1 MLTSPPPPRFA
12 EVAVPVPVDRP
23 FTYRIPPQLD
33 VQVGH
38 AVLVPFGRR
47 RMTGYVVGL
56 LAHTDIPASK
66 IKDIQ
71 RLVDPT
77 PAIDGQQLALCRWAA
92 EYYLS
97 GLGEVIATALP
108 TSYRGAS
115 RRVFLASEAGIE
127 AVAAGGLDD
136 SLRMSVLREVVA
148 RPGRTRSGLER
159 GLRGEAE
166 AEAVARAL
174 DALERDGMVVT
185 EQRESNGPKGLKQ
198 VARMTVTADDV
209 ALLTKG
215 ARMREVLAALVESG
229 CAAPVHDLVDRL
241 GPGARPALRRLAEK
255 GLVEIVEEEDRRAV
269 DDVGLLPP
277 PGPPPTPNADQ
288 QAALD
293 AIAATERGAVL
304 IHGVTGSGKTEVY
317 LQAARRVLDAG
328 RQVLVLVPE
337 IALTPQL
344 LGRFRSRFGARV
356 AVLHSGLAAGERL
369 REWRR
374 IRAGDATVAVG
385 ARSALFAPFADLGL
399 VIVDEE
405 HDDSYKQDDGVRY
418 HARDLAVVRG
428 LLSECPVVLG
438 SATPS
443 LETWENARRGRYTRV
458 LMPRRATPR
467 AVPSVELVD
476 LRGQPGQ
483 TVLSSELSDA
493 LTATMEQGGQAI
505 VLFNRRGFAPV
516 VECPGCGAHF
526 TCPSCGIGMVLHKKQ
541 GRVSCHYCGFQ
552 RSYDS
557 RCRTCGDTFAEL
569 GFGTERVV
577 EALEEALPGVSV
589 GRMDADTTAVKG
601 AHARI
606 LETFRAGHTRVLV
619 GTQLVAKGHDFPNV
633 HLAGVVGVDNIL
645 SLPDFRSAE
654 RTYSLVTQLAGR
666 AGRGGTAGR
675 VIVQTR
681 QPEHFVFRE
690 LQRPPGEDLDA
701 FFREEAR
708 QRGVLGQPPATRL
721 VLLRVEGASR
731 QGTWDAARERTD
743 HLRRHVGRGR
753 GIEQVL
759 GPTAAPMSRLVGR
772 WRFQIILRGHDPR
785 AIRQWLRTHRADLMS
800 PGRKGVRF
808 IVDVDPRS
816 LL

>member
-1 MLTSPPPPRFA
+1 MSAPTTPGFA
-12 EVAVPVPVDRP
+12 EVAVAAPVDQP
-23 FTYRIPPQLD
+23 FTYRIPPGMSL
-33 VQVGH
+33 VVGH

-47 RMTGYVVGL
+47 RVTGYVVGL
-56 LAHTDIPASK
+56 LDHTDVPAARM
-66 IKDIQ
+66 KDIA
-71 RLVDPT
+71 RLLDPK
-77 PAIDGQQLALCRWAA
+77 PAIGPNQLALCRWAS

-108 TSYRGAS
+108 SSYRGGS
-115 RRVFLASEAGIE
+115 RRVYLSSEAGVE
-127 AVAAGGLDD
+127 AVAAGGMDD
-136 SLRMSVLREVVA
+136 TLRMSVLREVVA
-148 RPGRTRSGLER
+148 RSGRTRTGIER
-159 GLRGEAE
+159 GLRTEAE
-166 AEAVARAL
+166 PQAISRAL
-174 DALERDGMVVT
+174 DALVRDRLVMT
-185 EQRESNGPKGLKQ
+185 EQRDSGGPKGMKQ
-198 VARMTVTADDV
+198 VARLTVSADDV
-209 ALLTKG
+209 SLLTRG
-215 ARMREVLAALVESG
+215 VRMRAVLAALVEAG
-229 CAAPVHDLVDRL
+229 GAAPVHDLVDRV
-241 GPGARPALRRLAEK
+241 GASARSAIHRLAARN
-255 GLVEIVEEEDRRAV
+255 LVELVEEEDRRAV
-269 DDVGLLPP
+269 DDLGLADSTGAPP
-277 PGPPPTPNADQ
+277 NPNPDQ

-293 AIAATERGAVL
+293 AIAETDKGAVL

-317 LQAARRVLDAG
+317 LQAARRVLDGG

-344 LGRFRSRFGARV
+344 LGRFRSRFGQKV

-385 ARSALFAPFADLGL
+385 ARSALFAPFQDLGL

-428 LLSECPVVLG
+428 HLSHCPVVLG

-443 LETWENARRGRYTRV
+443 LETWANALHGRYRRV
-458 LMPRRATPR
+458 EMPRRATPR
-467 AVPSVELVD
+467 AVPTVELVD
-476 LRGQPGQ
+476 LRGQPAQ
-483 TVLSSELSDA
+483 QVLSPILSSA
-493 LTATMEQGGQAI
+493 LTDTLSSGGQAI

-516 VECPGCGAHF
+516 VECPGCGAHY
-526 TCPSCGIGMVLHKKQ
+526 TCPSCGIGMVLHKKR
-541 GRVSCHYCGFQ
+541 GRVACHYCGFH
-552 RSYDS
+552 RPYDP
-557 RCRTCGDTFAEL
+557 RCQTCGDTFAEL

-577 EALEEALPGVSV
+577 EALEESLPGVAI

-606 LETFRAGHTRVLV
+606 LETFRSGATRVLV

-633 HLAGVVGVDNIL
+633 QLAGVVGVDNIL

-654 RTYSLVTQLAGR
+654 RTFSLVTQLAGR
-666 AGRGGTAGR
+666 AGRGANAGR

-690 LQRPPGEDLDA
+690 LQREPGTDLDA

-708 QRGVLGQPPATRL
+708 QRQILGQPPSTRL
-721 VLLRVEGASR
+721 VLLRVEGAKR
-731 QGTWDAARERTD
+731 QTAWDAARDRAAQ
-743 HLRRHVGRGR
+743 LRGLVGPGK
-753 GIEQVL
+753 GIQQVL

-785 AIRQWLRTHRADLMS
+785 AIRAWLRTHRSTLMAS
-800 PGRKGVRF
+800 GRKGVRV

>member
-1 MLTSPPPPRFA
+1 MSARFA
-12 EVAVPVPVDRP
+12 QVAVAVPVDRP

-33 VQVGH
+33 LEVGH

-47 RMTGYVVGL
+47 RVTGYVVGL
-56 LAHTDIPASK
+56 VDHTDVPANK
-66 IKDIQ
+66 IKDVA
-71 RLVDPT
+71 RLLDPT
-77 PAIDGQQLALCRWAA
+77 PAIGAAQLALCRWAA
-92 EYYLS
+92 DYYLA

-108 TSYRGAS
+108 TSYRGGS
-115 RRVFLASEAGIE
+115 RRVYLANDAGIE

-136 SLRMSVLREVVA
+136 SLRMSVLREVVS
-148 RPGRTRSGLER
+148 RPGRTRTGIER

-174 DALERDGMVVT
+174 DALVRDGVVVT
-185 EQRESNGPKGLKQ
+185 EQRDSGGPKGMKQ
-198 VARMTVTADDV
+198 VARLTIPADDV
-209 ALLTKG
+209 GTLTRG
-215 ARMREVLAALVESG
+215 ARMKEVLAALVLAG
-229 CAAPVHDLVDRL
+229 GHAPVHDLVDRL
-241 GPGARPALRRLAEK
+241 GPSARPAVRRLVDK
-255 GLVEIVEEEDRRAV
+255 GMVEILEAEDRRAV
-269 DDVGLLPP
+269 DDMGLVPP
-277 PGPPPTPNADQ
+277 SGPPPTPNPDQ

-293 AIAATERGAVL
+293 AIAETEKGAIL

-317 LQAARRVLDAG
+317 LQAAQRVLEGG

-344 LGRFRSRFGARV
+344 LGRFRSRFGDRV

-374 IRAGDATVAVG
+374 IRAGEATVAVG
-385 ARSALFAPFADLGL
+385 ARSALFAPFQDLGI

-428 LLSECPVVLG
+428 HLSTCPVVLG

-443 LETWENARRGRYTRV
+443 LETWDNARQGRYRRV
-458 LMPRRATPR
+458 EMPRRATPR
-467 AVPSVELVD
+467 TVPTVELVD
-476 LRGQPGQ
+476 LKGMPAS
-483 TVLSSELSDA
+483 TVMSPVLETA
-493 LTATMEQGGQAI
+493 LRNTIEVGGQAI

-516 VECPGCGAHF
+516 VECPDCGAHF

-541 GRVSCHYCGFQ
+541 GRVNCHYCGFQ
-552 RSYDS
+552 RPYDPH
-557 RCRTCGDTFAEL
+557 CHTCGGTFSEL

-577 EALEEALPGVSV
+577 EAIEEALPGVSV
-589 GRMDADTTAVKG
+589 GRMDADTTSVKG

-606 LETFRAGHTRVLV
+606 LETFRAGDTRVLV

-654 RTYSLVTQLAGR
+654 RTFSLVTQLAGR
-666 AGRGGTAGR
+666 AGRGDIAGR

-690 LQRPPGEDLDA
+690 LQRAPGEDLDA
-701 FFREEAR
+701 FYLEEAR
-708 QRGVLGQPPATRL
+708 QRGILGQPPATRL
-721 VLLRVEGASR
+721 VLLRVEGADR
-731 QGTWDAARERTD
+731 TAAWEVARDRARA
-743 HLRRHVGRGR
+743 LRSLVGRGK

-772 WRFQIILRGHDPR
+772 WRFQIILRGRDPR
-785 AIRQWLRTHRADLMS
+785 RIRQWLRTHRGKLIE
-800 PGRKGVRF
+800 PGKRGVRV
-808 IVDVDPRS
+808 IPDVDPRS

>member
-1 MLTSPPPPRFA
+1 MGTERACFA
-12 EVAVPVPVDRP
+12 QVAVAVPVDRP
-23 FTYRIPPQLD
+23 FTYRVPPRLS
-33 VQVGH
+33 VEIGH

-47 RMTGYVVGL
+47 RVTGYVVGL
-56 LAHTDIPASK
+56 SAQTDVPAAK
-66 IKDIQ
+66 VKDIA
-71 RLVDPT
+71 RLLDPT
-77 PAIDGQQLALCRWAA
+77 PALGPAQLQLCRWAA
-92 EYYLS
+92 DYYLS

-108 TSYRGAS
+108 TSYRGGS
-115 RRVFLASEAGIE
+115 RRVFLASESGVE

-136 SLRMSVLREVVA
+136 SLRMSVLREVVS
-148 RPGRTRSGLER
+148 RPGRTRTGIER
-159 GLRGEAE
+159 GLRGEAD

-174 DALERDGMVVT
+174 DALLRDGLVVA
-185 EQRESNGPKGLKQ
+185 EQRDSGGPKGLKR
-198 VARMTVTADDV
+198 VATLAVDADGIEG
-209 ALLTKG
+209 LTRG
-215 ARMREVLAALVESG
+215 ARMREVLAALVVAGGS
-229 CAAPVHDLVDRL
+229 APVHDLVDRL
-241 GPGARPALRRLAEK
+241 GAPARSAVARLADK
-255 GLVEIVEEEDRRAV
+255 GLVTISEEEDRRAV
-269 DDVGLLPP
+269 DDRGLVPP
-277 PGPPPTPNADQ
+277 AGPPPTPNADQ

-293 AIAATERGAVL
+293 AIAATDTGAVL

-317 LQAARRVLDAG
+317 LQAAQRVLGTD

-344 LGRFRSRFGARV
+344 LGRFRARFGDRV

-374 IRAGDATVAVG
+374 IRAGEATVAVG
-385 ARSALFAPFADLGL
+385 ARSALFAPFQDLGL

-428 LLSECPVVLG
+428 HLSQCPVVLG

-443 LETWENARRGRYTRV
+443 LETWSNARADRYTRV
-458 LMPRRATPR
+458 PMPRRATPR

-476 LRGQPGQ
+476 LRGSPASQ
-483 TVLSSELSDA
+483 VLSPTLEQA
-493 LTATMEQGGQAI
+493 LHATMSAGHQAI

-552 RSYDS
+552 RAYDP
-557 RCRTCGDTFAEL
+557 RCTTCGDTFSEL

-577 EALEEALPGVSV
+577 EAVEALLPGVSV

-606 LETFRAGHTRVLV
+606 LERFRSGGTRVLV

-633 HLAGVVGVDNIL
+633 QLAGVVGVDNIL

-654 RTYSLVTQLAGR
+654 RTFALVTQLAGR
-666 AGRGGTAGR
+666 AGRGDIAGR

-690 LQRPPGEDLDA
+690 LCRAPGDDLDA
-701 FFREEAR
+701 FYREEVR
-708 QRGVLGQPPATRL
+708 QRSILGQPPATRL
-721 VLLRVEGASR
+721 VLLRIEGAHR
-731 QGTWDAARERTD
+731 QAAWDAARDRAQQ
-743 HLRRHVGRGR
+743 LRQWVGPGL
-753 GIEQVL
+753 GMEQVL

-772 WRFQIILRGHDPR
+772 WRFQIILRGRDPR
-785 AIRQWLRTHRADLMS
+785 RIRAWLRRHRAALMA
-800 PGRKGVRF
+800 PGRKGVRV
-808 IVDVDPRS
+808 IPDVDPRS